1 VPVFVDRGGVNGM
14 IAVEKNKRYVLVMD
28 ADVDDRFHT
37 CMLLQRFGYNIF
49 TAHTAEEAIEFMTV
63 APPSAVVADAGPG
76 GSLLLSWIT
85 KDPRFLDIPLILLST
100 APDAELKSRAR
111 IGEFAACLQK
121 PPKAEE
127 FYRIVQTVIE
137 KGPRRNLRIATH
149 LALKIEDGL
158 GRCDGRVTVLSEYG
172 MFYRTL
178 QPRPVQSIIPA
189 VLALKSKLVQLEAV
203 VLYTTSF
210 DEGPFKEPGMG
221 MKFVKISR
229 ADRDLI
235 ATFMLEQLEE
245 GIIRQPSRQ

>member
-1 VPVFVDRGGVNGM
+1 M
-14 IAVEKNKRYVLVMD
+14 IAAEKNKRYILVMD

-63 APPSAVVADAGPG
+63 APPSAVVTDAGPG

-85 KDPRFLDIPLILLST
+85 KDPRFLDIPIILISKS
-100 APDAELKSRAR
+100 PDAGLESRAR
-111 IGEFAACLQK
+111 IGEFAASLQK
-121 PPKAEE
+121 PLNVEE
-127 FYRIVQTVIE
+127 FYRVVQTVIE
-137 KGPRRNLRIATH
+137 KGPRRNLRIVTH
-149 LALKIEDGL
+149 LTLKLEDGL
-158 GRCDGRVTVLSEYG
+158 GGGEGHVTVLSEYG

-178 QPRPVQSIIPA
+178 DPRPVNARIPA
-189 VLALKSKLVQLEAV
+189 VLELKCRLIQLEAV

-245 GIIRQPSRQ
+245 GIVRQRSHK